1 MLFASKS
8 RYLADD
14 EINLARS
21 VFHSSLPPWPA
32 ISITDGLG
40 IGDAPYTTDNSMPWW
55 SPFLDILGGDYSLN
69 LGPDIYTGATSLSW
83 FDRCARYRDVFIH
96 ELTHVWQYYYS
107 VTRYSVIVSS
117 LITHATDTRPGC
129 GYAYDVGKPWADYS
143 DEQQAQLVEDWF
155 HGGAL
160 ETDERFVYIDKIV
173 RPGVSS
179 HSLRDFA
186 FSRLPADK
194 LREMD

>member
-1 MLFASKS
+1 MRIPSKS
-8 RYLADD
+8 RDLSDD

-21 VFHSSLPPWPA
+21 VFHSSLPPWPT

-40 IGDAPYTTDNSMPWW
+40 IGDAPFTTDNST
-55 SPFLDILGGDYSLN
+55 PFFPDILGGDYSLN
-69 LGPDIYTGATSLSW
+69 LGPDMYPDATLLRW
-83 FDRCARYRDVFIH
+83 FDRCSRYRDVFIH
-96 ELTHVWQYYYS
+96 EMTHVWQYYYTW
-107 VTRYSVIVSS
+107 TRYTVAVSS
-117 LITHATDTRPGC
+117 LWTHITDKSTSC
-129 GYAYDVGKPWADYS
+129 GYAYEVGKPWADYS

-155 HGGAL
+155 HNGAL
-160 ETDERFVYIDKIV
+160 DTDERFVYVDKIV